1 MDLFTLFY
9 NSSGVSI
16 DTRSIKKDCIF
27 IALKGPNFNGSDFI
41 ASALANGAKYCIT
54 EEQAI
59 CDNASVFFTEDTLQF
74 IQQLALY
81 HRRKFSIPIIGIT
94 GSNGKTSTKELINCV
109 LMRRYNVLSTI
120 GNLNN
125 HIGVPLTLLQLNAS
139 HEIAIIEMGA
149 NKHGDIA
156 ELCSIAEPNYGV
168 ITNIGKAHLE
178 GFKEFNGVLKT
189 KKELYTSVSKHKGV
203 LFFNADDE
211 ILVENLPENIS
222 TYSYGTDQ
230 RSQIIGELIELNP
243 AIKLNYRHTTHTSI
257 GIQTQLI
264 GKYNFYN
271 FLCAISIGVYFK
283 VKDKQIQNAIETY
296 VSTNNRSQVEK
307 TENNTLLIDC
317 YNANP
322 SSMLSALESFVLV
335 HHDDKIAILGDML
348 ELGEETNNEHR
359 KIIYFCNVN
368 KISYLTVGE
377 NFAKV
382 NNTPTKTFLTTE
394 ELGVFIKN
402 SPLQQ
407 KLILLKGSRGI
418 ALEKLIPLM

>member
-16 DTRSIKKDCIF
+16 DTRSIKKECLF

-54 EEQAI
+54 ENNAI
-59 CDNASVFFTEDTLQF
+59 CDNVSVFFTEDTLQF

-109 LMRRYNVLSTI
+109 LMQQYKVLSTI

-178 GFKEFNGVLKT
+178 GFKDFNGVLKT

-211 ILVENLPENIS
+211 ILVANLPENVS
-222 TYSYGTDQ
+222 TYSYGTKQ
-230 RSQIIGELIELNP
+230 GSQIIGELIELNP

-283 VKDKQIQNAIETY
+283 VKDKQIHSAIEAY

-348 ELGEETNNEHR
+348 ELGEETNSEHK
-359 KIIYFCNVN
+359 KIIDFCDLH

-382 NNTPTKTFLTTE
+382 NNTPTKTFQTTE
-394 ELGVFIKN
+394 ELGDFIKV

-418 ALEKLIPLM
+418 ALEKLIPLL

>member
-9 NSSGVSI
+9 KSSGVSI
-16 DTRSIKKDCIF
+16 DTRSIKRDSLF

-41 ASALANGAKYCIT
+41 ASALGNGAKYCIT
-54 EEQAI
+54 EEQSI
-59 CDNASVFFTEDTLQF
+59 CDNEAVFFTEDTLQF

-109 LMRRYNVLSTI
+109 LTKKYKVLSTI

-125 HIGVPLTLLQLNAS
+125 HIGVPLTLLNLNAT

-178 GFKEFNGVLKT
+178 GFKDFNGVLKT

-211 ILVENLPENIS
+211 ILVANLPENVS

-243 AIKLNYRHTTHTSI
+243 AIKLNFRHALHASI

-283 VKDKQIQNAIETY
+283 VNDKQIQNAIEAY

-335 HHDDKIAILGDML
+335 HHDEKIAILGDML
-348 ELGEETNNEHR
+348 ELGEETNNEHK
-359 KIIYFCNVN
+359 KIIDFCDRN

-382 NNTPTKTFLTTE
+382 NNTPTKNFLTTE
-394 ELGVFIKN
+394 ELGVFIKV

-418 ALEKLIPLM
+418 ALEKLIPLL

>member
-16 DTRSIKKDCIF
+16 DTRSIKKDCLF

-54 EEQAI
+54 EEKAI
-59 CDNASVFFTEDTLQF
+59 CDNVSVFFTEDTLQF

-109 LMRRYNVLSTI
+109 LMQQYKVLSTI

-178 GFKEFNGVLKT
+178 GFKDFNGVLKT

-203 LFFNADDE
+203 LFFNADDD
-211 ILVENLPENIS
+211 ILVANLPENVS
-222 TYSYGTDQ
+222 TYSYGTNQ
-230 RSQIIGELIELNP
+230 ESQIIGKLIELNP
-243 AIKLNYRHTTHTSI
+243 AIKLNYRHATHTSN

-271 FLCAISIGVYFK
+271 FLCAISIGVFFK
-283 VKDKQIQNAIETY
+283 VKDTQIQSAIEAY

-348 ELGEETNNEHR
+348 ELGEETYSEHK
-359 KIIYFCNVN
+359 KIIDFCDRN

-382 NNTPTKTFLTTE
+382 NNTQTKKFLTTE
-394 ELGVFIKN
+394 ELGVFIKV

-407 KLILLKGSRGI
+407 KIILLKGSRGI
-418 ALEKLIPLM
+418 ALEKLIPLL